1 MDRGR
6 GRGQGGGE
14 DPGGG
19 GAAPRGGDC
28 PEPPTLEEICAQIV
42 DAEEALAY
50 LQDYE
55 GYVEEERSVAASH
68 IRRLERK
75 VSRLETK
82 CT

>member
-1 MDRGR
+1 MA
-6 GRGQGGGE
+6 
-14 DPGGG
+14 PVWIGG
-19 GAAPRGGDC
+19 GAGGRGGARTR
-28 PEPPTLEEICAQIV
+28 EGEGLPPTLEEICAQIV

>member
-1 MDRGR
+1 MWIGGGAGGRGGRGPGR
-6 GRGQGGGE
+6 GRG
-14 DPGGG
+14 
-19 GAAPRGGDC
+19 C

-55 GYVEEERSVAASH
+55 GYVEEERTVASSH

-75 VSRLETK
+75 VRRLETK
-82 CT
+82 CP

>member
-1 MDRGR
+1 
-6 GRGQGGGE
+6 
-14 DPGGG
+14 
-19 GAAPRGGDC
+19 
-28 PEPPTLEEICAQIV
+28 V

>member
-1 MDRGR
+1 M
-6 GRGQGGGE
+6 
-14 DPGGG
+14 
-19 GAAPRGGDC
+19 
-28 PEPPTLEEICAQIV
+28 

-55 GYVEEERSVAASH
+55 GYVEEERSVVASH